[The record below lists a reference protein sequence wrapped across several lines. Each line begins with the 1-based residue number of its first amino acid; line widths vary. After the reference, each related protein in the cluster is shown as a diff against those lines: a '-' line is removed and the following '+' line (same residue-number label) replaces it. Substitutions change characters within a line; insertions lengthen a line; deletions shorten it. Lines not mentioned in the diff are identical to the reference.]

1 MKLFGKR
8 FYYERWK
15 EIPIND
21 GLESKLFSD
30 LEKFRPKMA
39 KNMWMCFETG
49 WQIQG
54 LQLQD
59 KISDALQKIQVRFL
73 IKFLFMIDQQL
84 KTKC

>member
-1 MKLFGKR
+1 
-8 FYYERWK
+8 
-15 EIPIND
+15 
-21 GLESKLFSD
+21 
-30 LEKFRPKMA
+30 MA
-39 KNMWMCFETG
+39 KNMKMCSETG

>member
-1 MKLFGKR
+1 M
-8 FYYERWK
+8 
-15 EIPIND
+15 
-21 GLESKLFSD
+21 ESKLFSD

-39 KNMWMCFETG
+39 KNMKMCSETG

-59 KISDALQKIQVRFL
+59 KISDALQKIEVRFL
-73 IKFLFMIDQQL
+73 TKFLFMIDQQL